1 MATGISKNKWDGHHK
16 IISRENLVNIDAEYV
31 IEYKGKIDK
40 RVLLKAKPESNYTI
54 TIFNNSSN
62 SLYFGDNIDV
72 LKHLIHSQKLNGKV
86 KLIYIDPPYGTN
98 SVFHSRDNKNSY
110 SDTLVGAKYLEFLR
124 RRLILLQ
131 ELLSNGGSIYLHLDN
146 NMVFQAKLLL
156 DEVFGAKNFRGFIT
170 RKKCSNKNS
179 TRKTYGNISDYILF
193 YSKTDKYTWNRAV
206 EPWSEEKIKK
216 EYSNIDPITKR
227 RFKKVPIHAPG
238 IRNGETGKE
247 WRGML
252 PPEGKHWQY
261 TPAKLEELDKNGE
274 IYWSANGN
282 PRRKVFL
289 DTSEGI
295 PVQDIWLELQDSLNQ
310 NIKITGYPT
319 EKNPDLLKRIIKSS
333 SNENDIVLDCFA
345 GSGTTLGVAKELNRN
360 WVGID
365 NSYEAIDHIMK
376 RFIEGTKEMGDYVE
390 KKNNDSIV
398 LTLFESLS
406 QYNITRKLDF
416 NFFVDNDYLDIAN
429 ELIKKW
435 NISKVETYNHKIA
448 QDYLKQNDSILKNV
462 INEIGECR
470 LVKQK
475 TDFLFLVEAIISQ
488 QLSLKAS
495 ESIIKKVK
503 IYFDGQ
509 ITPEKIQMTA
519 DAKLESFGI
528 SKRKLSY
535 LKDLSNK
542 IIENEISL
550 DRLSEL
556 SNEEIIYTLSSVK
569 GIGLW
574 TSKMY
579 LIFVLSREDVLP
591 FEDTAFRNSYLKIY
605 NSKEEEYKSK
615 IEEQRIKWHPYESI
629 ASWYIWASNRG

>member
-216 EYSNIDPITKR
+216 EYSTIDPITKR

-519 DAKLESFGI
+519 DAKLESVGI